1 MLTIEYSILDAEYLI
16 LDARF
21 WILDAGYLM
30 LDIQNPGT
38 SIQFQDMISKDQM
51 ICLSGEFDT
60 LCRESLTNADF
71 GMRNAKYLFF

>member
-1 MLTIEYSILDAEYLI
+1 
-16 LDARF
+16 
-21 WILDAGYLM
+21 M

-60 LCRESLTNADF
+60 LCRESLTNAECKIF
-71 GMRNAKYLFF
+71 IFLGFFPFRNPQSLFPILFEGCDSMLNGEFH